1 MSRLSVLLLLSLL
14 ASGKS
19 AIRGRRSEP
28 LVGEEQ
34 RQSITSP
41 QRELQ
46 VDAQCALRIAT
57 YRCDEVVATS
67 QIEPVNGCDC
77 YNFCGDAYDGC
88 CAAGEACGIADC
100 DTDLV
105 PVAGCRLDGVV
116 DTTPEPVCV
125 VTFADGTV
133 DQIFE
138 GQSFGDLVTTAC
150 GPADEYP
157 CECRTLSEDDN
168 VRCPYCTFLT
178 QDQDTV
184 CARDGENVTFVDIN
198 GLTQECSCDYLGN
211 NQGAVFCE
219 SVNPVPPEVCV
230 SQGNTDQCTD
240 VTEFVNPMEGC
251 DCYNFCDGQ
260 FTGCCKYNEPCSTS
274 CNSNNPDPDAEFVRG
289 CEIDPNKPP
298 VTQNPVETTGAP
310 TQSPPS
316 CPVEQNTE
324 LCPMLTINQAPVA
337 GCGCYNYCGTTF
349 QGCCPHDVGPC
360 NVSCQVG
367 EVLTAG
373 CQLPEQSACKSYGT
387 SCGSGTECCSG
398 RCVFDSCQTPAPKI
412 DTRPKLG
419 AGLGGAGGRAKS
431 GGVSRRIKE
440 GAKIRGE

>member
-19 AIRGRRSEP
+19 SIGGTRSEP

-34 RQSITSP
+34 RQSNTSP

-184 CARDGENVTFVDIN
+184 CARDGENATFIDIN
-198 GLTQECSCDYLGN
+198 GTTQECSCDYLGN

-219 SVNPVPPEVCV
+219 SV
-230 SQGNTDQCTD
+230 
-240 VTEFVNPMEGC
+240 
-251 DCYNFCDGQ
+251 
-260 FTGCCKYNEPCSTS
+260 
-274 CNSNNPDPDAEFVRG
+274 
-289 CEIDPNKPP
+289 
-298 VTQNPVETTGAP
+298 
-310 TQSPPS
+310 
-316 CPVEQNTE
+316 
-324 LCPMLTINQAPVA
+324 
-337 GCGCYNYCGTTF
+337 
-349 QGCCPHDVGPC
+349 
-360 NVSCQVG
+360 
-367 EVLTAG
+367 
-373 CQLPEQSACKSYGT
+373 PEQPACKSHDD
-387 SCGSGTECCSG
+387 SCGSASECCSG
-398 RCVFDSCQTPAPKI
+398 RCLFGSCQTRAPKK
-412 DTRPKLG
+412 DARPKLG

-431 GGVSRRIKE
+431 GSVGRRITE
-440 GAKIRGE
+440 GAKIRGQ